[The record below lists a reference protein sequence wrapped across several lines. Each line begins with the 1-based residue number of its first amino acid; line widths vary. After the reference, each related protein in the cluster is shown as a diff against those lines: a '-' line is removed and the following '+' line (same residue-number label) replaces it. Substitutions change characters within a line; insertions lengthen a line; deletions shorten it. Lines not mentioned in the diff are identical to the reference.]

1 MDRLDAMSILVASVE
16 EGSFS
21 AAGRKLGVPLP
32 TISRK
37 VADLEAHLKTRLLL
51 RSTRKLAL
59 TEAGIA
65 YVAACKHILEEVDE
79 IEAQASG
86 EYSAPRG
93 ELTIT
98 APVVFGRIHVLPV
111 VGDFLAD
118 FADINVRMRLSDR
131 NVNLVDDHIDM
142 AVRIGELPDSTLV
155 ATRVGAIRRVVCGS
169 PTYFTA
175 HGIPKTPDALRDH
188 MCVTFS
194 EMASGMSWIFSAH
207 SRKPK
212 LIRPLCRLHIN
223 TAEAAIDAAIAGV
236 GVTNV
241 LSYQVARAVQ
251 DGKLQ
256 IVLEDFEPPPIPVHL
271 IHAHQ
276 GLLPLK
282 MRRFLEFAAPRIRK
296 ALAASQKQPGGE
308 KGESGDAGRLAPSV
322 RRQNRH
328 SSERLPG
335 L

>member
-1 MDRLDAMSILVASVE
+1 MDRLEAMSILVASVE

-37 VADLEAHLKTRLLL
+37 VAELEAHLKTRLLV

-65 YVAACKHILEEVDE
+65 YVAACKRILEDIDAVET
-79 IEAQASG
+79 QASG
-86 EYSAPRG
+86 EYSVPRG

-98 APVVFGRIHVLPV
+98 APIVFGRIHILPV
-111 VGDFLAD
+111 VTEFLQH
-118 FADINVRMRLSDR
+118 FAEINVRMTLADR

-142 AVRIGELPDSTLV
+142 AVRIGDLPDSSLL
-155 ATRVGAIRRVVCGS
+155 ATKVGAIRRVVCGS
-169 PTYFTA
+169 PAYFAA
-175 HGIPKTPDALRDH
+175 HGIPKVPSDLAGHT
-188 MCVTFS
+188 CV
-194 EMASGMSWIFSAH
+194 MFSAIGGGTSWTFLH
-207 SRKPK
+207 GKQTK
-212 LIRPLCRLHIN
+212 FIRPQCRLHIN
-223 TAEAAIDAAIAGV
+223 TAEAAIDAAISGL
-236 GVTNV
+236 GVTCV
-241 LSYQVARAVQ
+241 LSYQVARAVE

-256 IVLEDFEPPPIPVHL
+256 IVLQDFEPPLIPVHL

-296 ALAASQKQPGGE
+296 SLLASQKRL
-308 KGESGDAGRLAPSV
+308 GD
-322 RRQNRH
+322 
-328 SSERLPG
+328 EPG

>member
-37 VADLEAHLKTRLLL
+37 VADLEAHLKTRLLV

-65 YVAACKHILEEVDE
+65 YVAGCKRILEEIEE
-79 IEAQASG
+79 IEAQAAG
-86 EYSAPRG
+86 EYSVPRG

-98 APVVFGRIHVLPV
+98 APIVFGRIHVVPIV
-111 VGDFLAD
+111 SDFLAHFD
-118 FADINVRMRLSDR
+118 EINVRMMLSDR
-131 NVNLVDDHIDM
+131 NLNLVDDHIGM
-142 AVRIGELPDSTLV
+142 AVRIGDLPDSTLV
-155 ATRVGAIRRVVCGS
+155 ATRVGMIRRVVCGS
-169 PTYFTA
+169 PAYFAA
-175 HGIPKTPDALRDH
+175 HGIPKTPDALLDH

-194 EMASGMSWIFSAH
+194 ALASGMSWVFSPHGRQA
-207 SRKPK
+207 K

-223 TAEAAIDAAIAGV
+223 TAESAIDAAIAGI

-256 IVLEDFEPPPIPVHL
+256 IILEDYEPPPIPVHL
-271 IHAHQ
+271 VHAHQ

-296 ALAASQKQPGGE
+296 SLVATHKKLGGE
-308 KGESGDAGRLAPSV
+308 TAGAEDAG
-322 RRQNRH
+322 
-328 SSERLPG
+328 
-335 L
+335 

>member
-1 MDRLDAMSILVASVE
+1 MDRLEAMSLLVAAVE

-37 VADLEAHLKTRLLL
+37 VADLEAHLKTRLLV

-59 TEAGIA
+59 SEAGIA
-65 YVAACKHILEEVDE
+65 YVAACRRILEDIDAAET
-79 IEAQASG
+79 QAAG
-86 EYSAPRG
+86 EYSVPRG

-98 APVVFGRIHVLPV
+98 APIVFGRVHILPV
-111 VGDFLAD
+111 VTEFLQY
-118 FADINVRMRLSDR
+118 FAEINVRMSLADR

-142 AVRIGELPDSTLV
+142 AVRIGDLPDSSLL

-169 PTYFTA
+169 PAYFAA
-175 HGIPKTPDALRDH
+175 HGVPETPDDLAGH
-188 MCVTFS
+188 TCVMFSMAGAGASWTFRHGKQ
-194 EMASGMSWIFSAH
+194 A
-207 SRKPK
+207 K
-212 LIRPLCRLHIN
+212 LIRPRCRLHIN
-223 TAEAAIDAAIAGV
+223 TAEAAIDAAIRGL

-241 LSYQVARAVQ
+241 LSYQVARAVEE
-251 DGKLQ
+251 GKLQ
-256 IVLEDFEPPPIPVHL
+256 IVLRDFEPPPIPIHL
-271 IHAHQ
+271 LHAHQ

-296 ALAASQKQPGGE
+296 SLLASQKKLDGVQ
-308 KGESGDAGRLAPSV
+308 
-322 RRQNRH
+322 
-328 SSERLPG
+328 G

>member
-1 MDRLDAMSILVASVE
+1 MDRLEAMSILVASVE

-37 VADLEAHLKTRLLL
+37 VADLEAHLKTRLLV

-65 YVAACKHILEEVDE
+65 YVAACKRILEDIDAVET
-79 IEAQASG
+79 QASG
-86 EYSAPRG
+86 EYSVPRG

-98 APVVFGRIHVLPV
+98 APIVFGRIHILPV
-111 VGDFLAD
+111 VTEFLQH
-118 FADINVRMRLSDR
+118 FAEINVRMTLSDR

-142 AVRIGELPDSTLV
+142 AVRIGDLPDSSLL

-169 PTYFTA
+169 PAYFAT
-175 HGIPKTPDALRDH
+175 HGLPKAPHDLAGHT
-188 MCVTFS
+188 CV
-194 EMASGMSWIFSAH
+194 MFSAIGPGT
-207 SRKPK
+207 SWTFRQGKQAR
-212 LIRPLCRLHIN
+212 LIRPQCRLHIN
-223 TAEAAIDAAIAGV
+223 TAEAAIDAVTSGL

-241 LSYQVARAVQ
+241 MSYQVARAVEE
-251 DGKLQ
+251 GKLRIILQ
-256 IVLEDFEPPPIPVHL
+256 DFEPPPIPIHL

-296 ALAASQKQPGGE
+296 SLLASQKQLG
-308 KGESGDAGRLAPSV
+308 AAP
-322 RRQNRH
+322 
-328 SSERLPG
+328 
-335 L
+335 